1 MVDCI
6 TICNSACITCIWCI
20 LFSVCFPRF
29 SKNLRRVDSSEC
41 CVRRKPKQK
50 HRKVRSHDFPRCVK
64 ADSDYARRKFKNSSC
79 FERNRKDQQEC
90 QLYHREKICAQSG
103 ECRNMH
109 QCTLEKNRKT
119 SLICNKQAE
128 HSNSYKSDDSLNKR
142 NSTNAN
148 LKANKSEY
156 HVCKRS

>member
-50 HRKVRSHDFPRCVK
+50 HRRIRSHDFPKCLR
-64 ADSDYARRKFKNSSC
+64 ADSDHERRRFKNSSC
-79 FERNRKDQQEC
+79 CEYNRKDQQEC
-90 QLYHREKICAQSG
+90 RLHHREKICTQSG
-103 ECRNMH
+103 KCQNLH
-109 QCTLEKNRKT
+109 WCTEKNKEI
-119 SLICNKQAE
+119 SQICNKQIE
-128 HSNSYKSDDSLNKR
+128 HSNNYKSDDSLNKR

-148 LKANKSEY
+148 LKVIKSEY
-156 HVCKRS
+156 HVYKRS